1 MPIQNRLLL
10 RAYALAEKKC
20 MDVPILLNAVI
31 QENPNNIEAWEFYLN
46 IFSRDRHK
54 LEELEGRIRGS
65 DLICPKV
72 KEEVLVYYNYLLNRF
87 TTRENALKV
96 RRRNLS
102 RIGIGI
108 CIVFAFLTPFWLP
121 REIMEI
127 ILRFVGILLFAVVVY
142 FAVNWV
148 LKYWDNRNSDGLPSP
163 QTTIRSYALHT
174 QLSFFDPEMTLAIS
188 DEESA
193 PEKKPTKKINEG
205 YLPQGKPRTLSS
217 DTSGGV
223 LDPKRNR
230 KSFITQG
237 NPSQF
242 CKERTPQKTQK
253 SNRKNALS
261 KKPKTAITN

>member
-1 MPIQNRLLL
+1 
-10 RAYALAEKKC
+10 

-230 KSFITQG
+230 KTRKTPKPGVS
-237 NPSQF
+237 SH
-242 CKERTPQKTQK
+242 KETHPNFVKSGHPKRPKKVTGKTR
-253 SNRKNALS
+253 SPRS
-261 KKPKTAITN
+261 PKLQ